1 MPNTVPG
8 VRRMTDM
15 VIREQT
21 PNITSRAITIPFQFL
36 SGGAPAP
43 RSCKERERE
52 SGERE
57 REKQFLKGSSG
68 KYRDI
73 QYRTTKHRDKHANST
88 T

>member
-52 SGERE
+52 
-57 REKQFLKGSSG
+57 LK
-68 KYRDI
+68 
-73 QYRTTKHRDKHANST
+73 
-88 T
+88 